1 MRLSKSHSSSSTLPY
16 CSSAFA
22 DFILKPIKQIGK
34 CIFSRFTSKLLTK
47 KKNHFKAARNAS
59 KFSVDS
65 EYPLKNKGSRIM
77 ESGACHVQF
86 LLTIISVSCSG
97 KHSSQFQSLNDLT
110 RLYEDMVSSNF
121 DCKTMRVSR
130 GKALAA
136 APCRSVTTQELL

>member
-47 KKNHFKAARNAS
+47 KKKHFKAARNAS
-59 KFSVDS
+59 KFSVDN

-77 ESGACHVQF
+77 EPGACHVQF

-110 RLYEDMVSSNF
+110 RLFTRTWY
-121 DCKTMRVSR
+121 
-130 GKALAA
+130 LATLTA
-136 APCRSVTTQELL
+136 KQCEFLEAKHWLLLLVDQ